1 MKPIIFPI
9 TLLNADSTLTLQL
22 IYLVIAL
29 GVSALLGWILE
40 KYMCGLWR
48 RKTKGYHLILPVA
61 AAVLLILRFGFE
73 MQAVKGF
80 VLFLLLLFAANS
92 DICTR
97 EVNDSISVM
106 IFISGLIGISVN
118 NLPMM
123 LLASVV
129 ITLPQVAVVLLKPG
143 SSYGGGDIKI
153 MAACS
158 FLLGLNRGLFAM
170 VTGLLLAISCSAVI
184 HKAKHQCSKES
195 IPLVPYLAVGSFT
208 AYLI

>member
-1 MKPIIFPI
+1 MKPMIFSI
-9 TLLNADSTLTLQL
+9 ALLNADSTLDSQL

-48 RKTKGYHLILPVA
+48 RKTKRYHLILPVA

-80 VLFLLLLFAANS
+80 ILCLLLLFAANS

-97 EVNDSISVM
+97 EVSDSISVM
-106 IFISGLIGISVN
+106 IFITGLIGISVN
-118 NLPMM
+118 DLPML
-123 LLASVV
+123 LLAMVV

-170 VTGLLLAISCSAVI
+170 VSGLLLAILYSEVI
-184 HKAKHQCSKES
+184 HKVKHKSRKES
-195 IPLVPYLAVGSFT
+195 IPLVAYLAAGSFA